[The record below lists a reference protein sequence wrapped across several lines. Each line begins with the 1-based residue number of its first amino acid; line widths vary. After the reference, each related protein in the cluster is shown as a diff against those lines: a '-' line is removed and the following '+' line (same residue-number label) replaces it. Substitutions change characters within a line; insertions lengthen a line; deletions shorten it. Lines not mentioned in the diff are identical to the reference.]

1 MSDRDAERGLETPE
15 TDAADE
21 YTRENESFTVPDEA
35 DPADVAQQ
43 HLPAGESSAYWPEGI
58 PAEANE
64 ADAAEQRTPI
74 RDDQDQD
81 DDYR

>member
-1 MSDRDAERGLETPE
+1 MSDRDAELGPETPE
-15 TDAADE
+15 TDAAGE
-21 YTRENESFTVPDEA
+21 YTLEDESFTVPDDA
-35 DPADVAQQ
+35 DPTDVAEQ
-43 HLPAGESSAYWPEGI
+43 HLRAGESFAHWPDGV

-64 ADAAEQRTPI
+64 ADAVEQRTPV

>member
-1 MSDRDAERGLETPE
+1 MSDRDGDPGPETPE
-15 TDAADE
+15 ADAADE
-21 YTRENESFTVPDEA
+21 YARADESFTVPDEA
-35 DPADVAQQ
+35 DATDVAEQ
-43 HLPAGESSAYWPEGI
+43 HRPAGESAAHWPDGP

-64 ADAAEQRTPI
+64 ADAAEQRTPV